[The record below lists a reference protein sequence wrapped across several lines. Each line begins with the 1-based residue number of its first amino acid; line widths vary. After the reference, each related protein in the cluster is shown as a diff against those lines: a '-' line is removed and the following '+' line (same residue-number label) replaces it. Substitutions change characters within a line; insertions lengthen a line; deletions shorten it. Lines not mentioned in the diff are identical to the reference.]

1 MEIEFDPA
9 KDATNQRDHEGLS
22 LADAALLD
30 WDGMIVIQDTRREY
44 GEDRYRGIALLG
56 GRLHAVIF
64 TPRGENLRI
73 ISLRRAS
80 TKEVELY
87 EQN

>member
-9 KDATNQRDHEGLS
+9 KDATNKATHEGIS

-30 WDGMIVIQDTRREY
+30 WDGMIVIPDTRRDY
-44 GEDRYRGIALLG
+44 REDRYRGIALLG
-56 GRLHAVIF
+56 DRLHSVIF

-73 ISLRRAS
+73 ISLRKAS
-80 TKEVELY
+80 NKEVEDY
-87 EQN
+87 EQS